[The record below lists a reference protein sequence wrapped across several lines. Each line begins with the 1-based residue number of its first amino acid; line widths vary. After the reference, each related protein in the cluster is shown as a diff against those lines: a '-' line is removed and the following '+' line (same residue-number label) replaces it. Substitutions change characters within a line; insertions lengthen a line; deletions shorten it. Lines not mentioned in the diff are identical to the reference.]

1 MVSAYADTAGASTY
15 ADGGFVWPEKSARQI
30 RVVTP
35 VCVMVTNVIDEALDE
50 AGDLVQPR

>member
-1 MVSAYADTAGASTY
+1 MLTPPVRQHMLTAVSSGLK
-15 ADGGFVWPEKSARQI
+15 KSARQI

-50 AGDLVQPR
+50 ARDLVQPR